1 MHFCSQI
8 AEHRIMNN
16 QDDYQINQHL
26 HISTMLVGNEQEK
39 ILIIDDLAQ
48 TPNALVAYAA
58 QENGF
63 DIHKGPCNFYPGL
76 KLKAPTKYSDNLMP
90 VIKKI
95 IATHYDEISP
105 DWEMHKAECA
115 MSLITIEPENLRVVQ
130 TTPHFDTANPY
141 QFAVLLYLC
150 NENHGGTAFYRH
162 KATGYETIRRNIRK
176 EFEDIYFKEIETSS
190 RPKAYFT
197 ESDDYFEK
205 IGIVNPR
212 FNRMVIYRSCLLHAA
227 HIQPSSVNP
236 DPRTGR
242 LTINSFVAF
251 QEN

>member
-1 MHFCSQI
+1 
-8 AEHRIMNN
+8 MND
-16 QDDYQINQHL
+16 QDEYKLNQHL
-26 HISTMLVGNEQEK
+26 NINTMLIGNEQEK
-39 ILIIDDLAQ
+39 ILIIDDL
-48 TPNALVAYAA
+48 TRNPKALVTYAT

-63 DIHKGPCNFYPGL
+63 DIHKGPCNFYPGI
-76 KLKAPTKYSDNLMP
+76 KLKAPTTYSDALMP

-95 IATHYDEISP
+95 ITSHYEAISP

-115 MSLITIEPENLRVVQ
+115 MSLITIEPEKLRVVQ

-150 NENHGGTAFYRH
+150 NESHGGTAFYRH
-162 KATGYETIRRNIRK
+162 KATGHETIKRDIRK
-176 EFEDIYFKEIETSS
+176 EFEDIYFKEIETKPTKKS
-190 RPKAYFT
+190 YFT

-205 IGIVNPR
+205 IGLVSPK

-227 HIQPSSVNP
+227 HIEPSSVNP

-251 QEN
+251 QES